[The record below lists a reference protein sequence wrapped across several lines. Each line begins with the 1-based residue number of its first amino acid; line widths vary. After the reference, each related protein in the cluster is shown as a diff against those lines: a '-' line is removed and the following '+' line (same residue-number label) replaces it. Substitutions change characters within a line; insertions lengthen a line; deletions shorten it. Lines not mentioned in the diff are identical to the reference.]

1 MQTPGLTVENS
12 CELRQRCFCMF
23 FALCCAASAWAQG
36 SLEFALPERT
46 RLLVDQRL
54 DLVLE
59 IRKAPGASGLRVTAN
74 GVEITSR
81 FTNSYPVDLDCDADT
96 DLVIRADQFGFQS
109 AGPVRLMAEVSTAS
123 GVLRTIKDILV
134 YPFSVAD
141 KKRNVI
147 LFIGDAMGNSYR
159 DAGRIVA
166 RSIEV
171 APGVSGFR
179 EGFFDKLLEMDQM
192 PISGM
197 VMTYASD
204 RLVPD
209 SANTAAAWSMGNKT
223 FDGALGAFADGTDC
237 RWRAAMNEATL
248 PSMLDNPRVESLWEY
263 MKRKYGYRTGVVTNT
278 YITDATP
285 SAEGSHTA
293 ARESRFDIARQFL
306 ENAFVNGPVYDV
318 LLGGG
323 KEDFD
328 PDIRS
333 DGRDL
338 VREFQDKGYTFV
350 STAAALR
357 EANPANGLLLGLFRR
372 PNSVAR
378 HSSGIRA
385 TANGNL
391 DVVYD
396 KLGLVR
402 PGSEPTPNFGIWTD
416 QPFLDDMIAK
426 AVEVLSGPDGSRPF
440 ILMVEGGSIDKQSH
454 PNHAAGTIWDVI
466 ELDKAVGWARRWA
479 RARSQADTLMMV
491 TADHD
496 QSMHI
501 IGIADVS
508 DRELTE
514 RSTPAS
520 IQIQSG
526 VGNQT
531 MRIYPD
537 MNTNVRAT
545 YGYFGSGGDPNT
557 SGTEGPPGGRRA
569 NIYGT
574 DGFPDYMDENG
585 DGYPENREVRGKGR
599 MRMTVGFRT
608 GNHTAT
614 CVPITAEG
622 PGAFLFTG
630 YMDQSDIMFKM
641 AVSLSGDTVEGDA
654 FVSNVL
660 LNPRYPQTIGK

>member
-1 MQTPGLTVENS
+1 MSAQNAFTMRHCYIRILAT
-12 CELRQRCFCMF
+12 
-23 FALCCAASAWAQG
+23 LCCAASAWAQA

-59 IRKAPGASGLRVTAN
+59 IRNAPQAAGLRVTAN
-74 GVEITSR
+74 GIDITSR
-81 FTNSYPVDLDCDADT
+81 FTNSYPVDLDCDARNDM
-96 DLVIRADQFGFQS
+96 VVRADQYGFQT
-109 AGPVRLMAEVSTAS
+109 AGHVRLVAQVSTDS
-123 GVLRTIKDILV
+123 GVLTTVKDILV
-134 YPFSVAD
+134 YPFSVPGR
-141 KKRNVI
+141 KRNVI

-166 RSIEV
+166 RSVETI
-171 APGVSGFR
+171 PGVSGLR

-209 SANTAAAWSMGNKT
+209 SANTASAWAMGNKT
-223 FDGALGAFADGTDC
+223 FDGALNVFADGTDC

-248 PSMLDNPRVESLWEY
+248 PSMLDNPRVETLWEY
-263 MKRKYGYRTGVVTNT
+263 MKRKHAYRTGIVTNT

-285 SAEGSHTA
+285 AGEGSHTA
-293 ARESRFDIARQFL
+293 ARESRFEVARQFL
-306 ENAFVNGPVYDV
+306 ENPFLNGPAYDV

-333 DGRDL
+333 DGRNL
-338 VREFQDKGYTFV
+338 VQEFQNKGYAFV
-350 STAAALR
+350 STATDLR
-357 EANPANGLLLGLFRR
+357 NARPSNGLLLGLFRR
-372 PNSVAR
+372 PNTVAR

-391 DVVYD
+391 DTVYD

-402 PGSEPTPNFGIWTD
+402 PASEPQPNFGAWTD
-416 QPFLDDMIAK
+416 QPFLDSMLEK
-426 AVEVLSGPDGSRPF
+426 AVEILSGPDGRQPF
-440 ILMVEGGSIDKQSH
+440 ILMVEGGLIDKQSH

-479 RARSQADTLMMV
+479 RARNESDTLLLV

-496 QSMHI
+496 QSMNI
-501 IGIADVS
+501 IGIADVG
-508 DRELTE
+508 DRELTD

-545 YGYFGSGGDPNT
+545 YGYFASGGDPNS
-557 SGTEGPPGGRRA
+557 SGAEGPPGQRRA
-569 NIYGT
+569 NIYTT
-574 DGFPDYMDENG
+574 DGFPEYMDEDG

-599 MRMTVGFRT
+599 MRITVGFRT
-608 GNHTAT
+608 GNHTGT
-614 CVPITAEG
+614 SVPITAEG

-630 YMDQSDIMFKM
+630 YMDQSDLTFKM

-654 FVSNVL
+654 FVEKVL
-660 LNPRYPQTIGK
+660 LNPRYPRTIGK

>member
-1 MQTPGLTVENS
+1 MHKCVWSFLAAT
-12 CELRQRCFCMF
+12 
-23 FALCCAASAWAQG
+23 ALSLGAAAQAA
-36 SLEFALPERT
+36 LDFALPERT
-46 RLLVDQRL
+46 RLLADQRV

-59 IRKAPGASGLRVTAN
+59 IRNAPEAADLRVTAN
-74 GVEITSR
+74 GVDITPH
-81 FTNSYPVDLDCDADT
+81 FTNSYPVDLDCDARNDI
-96 DLVIRADQFGFQS
+96 VIRADQHGFRTP
-109 AGPVRLMAEVSTAS
+109 GNVRLVAEVSTNA
-123 GVLRTIKDILV
+123 GTLRTVKDVLV
-134 YPFSVAD
+134 YPFSVAE

-147 LFIGDAMGNSYR
+147 LFIGDAMGTTYR

-166 RSIEV
+166 RSVETI
-171 APGVSGFR
+171 PGVSGLR
-179 EGFFDKLLEMDQM
+179 EGFFDRLLEMDQM
-192 PISGM
+192 PVSGM

-209 SANTAAAWSMGNKT
+209 SANTASAWATGNKT
-223 FDGALGAFADGTDC
+223 FDGALSVFADGTDC
-237 RWRAAMNEATL
+237 RWRAGMNLATL
-248 PSMLDNPRVESLWEY
+248 PSMLDNPRVETLWEY

-285 SAEGSHTA
+285 AAEGSHTA
-293 ARESRFDIARQFL
+293 AREARFEVARQFL
-306 ENAFVNGPVYDV
+306 ENPFLKEGPAYDV

-328 PDIRS
+328 PDIRT
-333 DGRDL
+333 DGRNL
-338 VREFQDKGYTFV
+338 VQEFQNKGYTFV
-350 STAAALR
+350 STATELR
-357 EANPANGLLLGLFRR
+357 GANPANGLLIGLFRR
-372 PNSVAR
+372 PNTVAR

-385 TANGNL
+385 TANGNF
-391 DVVYD
+391 DTAYD
-396 KLGLVR
+396 RLGLTR
-402 PGSEPTPNFGIWTD
+402 PGSEPNPNFGAWTD
-416 QPFLDDMIAK
+416 QPFLDAMVEK
-426 AVEVLSGPDGSRPF
+426 AVEILSGPGGNQPF
-440 ILMVEGGSIDKQSH
+440 ILMVEGGLIDKQSH

-466 ELDKAVGWARRWA
+466 ELDKAVGAARRWA
-479 RARSQADTLMMV
+479 RAREENDTLLLV

-501 IGIADVS
+501 IGIADVP
-508 DRELTE
+508 DRELNE
-514 RSTPAS
+514 RTGPIS

-545 YGYFGSGGDPNT
+545 YGYFASGGDPNT

-574 DGFPDYMDENG
+574 DGFPDYIDENG
-585 DGYPENREVRGKGR
+585 DGYPENREARGKGR

-608 GNHTAT
+608 GNHTGSS
-614 CVPITAEG
+614 VPITAEG

-630 YMDQSDIMFKM
+630 YMDQSDITFKM

-654 FVSNVL
+654 FVEKVL